1 MKYYGFWRSLAAC
14 RVRIAL
20 ALKGVKAEEISVNL
34 MQGEQL
40 KPEYRA
46 VNTQAVVPALVLDD
60 GSTLFE
66 SMAIIEYLDETH
78 PEPPLLPKDPKGRA
92 RVRALA
98 QIVACDGHPL
108 FVPRIRTYLEKELNI
123 DEAARTRWC
132 QHWVMEALKFVE
144 AHLAQRKGNRPLLPR
159 RCRNASR
166 HLPCDPGVRGP
177 LFQLRHRA
185 RADRDAGVQRV
196 HEAGSLRQIAAPEAA
211 GRAQGNKALR
221 RDESR

>member
-46 VNTQAVVPALVLDD
+46 VNAQAVVPALVLDD

-92 RVRALA
+92 RVPRCWRRSSPATATRSSCRASA
-98 QIVACDGHPL
+98 TIWKKSSAWTR
-108 FVPRIRTYLEKELNI
+108 PR
-123 DEAARTRWC
+123 APA
-132 QHWVMEALKFVE
+132 
-144 AHLAQRKGNRPLLPR
+144 G
-159 RCRNASR
+159 AST
-166 HLPCDPGVRGP
+166 G
-177 LFQLRHRA
+177 
-185 RADRDAGVQRV
+185 
-196 HEAGSLRQIAAPEAA
+196 
-211 GRAQGNKALR
+211 
-221 RDESR
+221 

>member
-14 RVRIAL
+14 RVRITL

-46 VNTQAVVPALVLDD
+46 VNAQAVVPALVLDD

-66 SMAIIEYLDETH
+66 SMAIIEYLDETY

-108 FVPRIRTYLEKELNI
+108 IVPRIRSYLEKELSV
-123 DEAARTRWC
+123 DEASRT
-132 QHWVMEALKFVE
+132 A
-144 AHLAQRKGNRPLLPR
+144 G
-159 RCRNASR
+159 ASTGLWKR
-166 HLPCDPGVRGP
+166 
-177 LFQLRHRA
+177 
-185 RADRDAGVQRV
+185 
-196 HEAGSLRQIAAPEAA
+196 
-211 GRAQGNKALR
+211 
-221 RDESR
+221 

>member
-1 MKYYGFWRSLAAC
+1 MAIKYYGFWRSLAAC

-46 VNTQAVVPALVLDD
+46 VNAQAVVPALVLDD

-78 PEPPLLPKDPKGRA
+78 PKPPLLPKDARGRA

-108 FVPRIRTYLEKELNI
+108 ITPRIRTYLEKELTV
-123 DEAARTRWC
+123 DEAGRTRWC
-132 QHWVMEALKFVE
+132 QHWMLEALKFVE
-144 AHLAQRKGNRPLLPR
+144 AHLVKEKETGRYCHGDAVTLADICLATQVFGARFFNCDTASVPTVMRVFDECMKLEAFDKSQPLKQ
-159 RCRNASR
+159 
-166 HLPCDPGVRGP
+166 PG
-177 LFQLRHRA
+177 
-185 RADRDAGVQRV
+185 
-196 HEAGSLRQIAAPEAA
+196 APKEI
-211 GRAQGNKALR
+211 KH
-221 RDESR
+221 

>member
-14 RVRIAL
+14 RVRIGL
-20 ALKGVKAEEISVNL
+20 ALKGVQAEEISVNL

-40 KPEYRA
+40 KPEYLA

-108 FVPRIRTYLEKELNI
+108 IVPRIRTYLEKELSV

-144 AHLAQRKGNRPLLPR
+144 APRERKGNRPLLPR
-159 RCRNASR
+159 RCSDASR
-166 HLPCDPGVRGP
+166 HLHGDPGVRGP
-177 LFQLRHRA
+177 LFQLRHRT

-196 HEAGSLRQIAAPEAA
+196 YEARSLRQVASPEAA
-211 GRAQGNKALR
+211 GRAQ
-221 RDESR
+221 

>member
-46 VNTQAVVPALVLDD
+46 VNAQAVVPALVLDD

-78 PEPPLLPKDPKGRA
+78 PNPPLMPKDPKGRA

-98 QIVACDGHPL
+98 QIVACDSHPL
-108 FVPRIRTYLEKELNI
+108 IVPRVRTYLEKEYKL
-123 DEAARTRWC
+123 DEPTRTRWC
-132 QHWVMEALKFVE
+132 QHWILEALKFVE
-144 AHLAQRKGNRPLLPR
+144 AHLAKDKETGRYCHGNTVTLADICLATQVFGAKFFSCDTASVPTVMKVFNELMKLEAFDKSHPLKQ
-159 RCRNASR
+159 
-166 HLPCDPGVRGP
+166 PG
-177 LFQLRHRA
+177 
-185 RADRDAGVQRV
+185 
-196 HEAGSLRQIAAPEAA
+196 APKEL
-211 GRAQGNKALR
+211 KH
-221 RDESR
+221 

>member
-1 MKYYGFWRSLAAC
+1 MAIKYYGFWRSLAAC

-46 VNTQAVVPALVLDD
+46 VNAQAVVPALVLDD

-78 PEPPLLPKDPKGRA
+78 PKPPLLPKDARGRA

-108 FVPRIRTYLEKELNI
+108 ITPRIRTYLEKELTV
-123 DEAARTRWC
+123 DEAGRTRWC
-132 QHWVMEALKFVE
+132 QHWMMEALRFVE
-144 AHLAQRKGNRPLLPR
+144 AHLAKEKETGRYCHGDAVTLADICLATQVFGARFFNCDTAPVPTVMRVFNECMKLEAFDKSQPLKQPG
-159 RCRNASR
+159 APKEIR
-166 HLPCDPGVRGP
+166 H
-177 LFQLRHRA
+177 
-185 RADRDAGVQRV
+185 
-196 HEAGSLRQIAAPEAA
+196 
-211 GRAQGNKALR
+211 
-221 RDESR
+221 

>member
-20 ALKGVKAEEISVNL
+20 ALKGVTAEEISVNL

-46 VNTQAVVPALVLDD
+46 VNPLAVVPALILDD

-78 PEPPLLPKDPKGRA
+78 PQPPLLPKDPKGRA
-92 RVRALA
+92 RVRGLA

-108 FVPRIRTYLEKELNI
+108 LVPRVRNYLEKELKI

-132 QHWVMEALKFVE
+132 QHWVMEALKAVE
-144 AHLAQRKGNRPLLPR
+144 VHLSREKETGRYCHGNSPTLADICVATQVFGAKFFNCDTAPVPAIMRIFDECMKLEAFDKSHPLKQ
-159 RCRNASR
+159 
-166 HLPCDPGVRGP
+166 PG
-177 LFQLRHRA
+177 
-185 RADRDAGVQRV
+185 
-196 HEAGSLRQIAAPEAA
+196 APKEI
-211 GRAQGNKALR
+211 KH
-221 RDESR
+221 

>member
-20 ALKGVKAEEISVNL
+20 AVKGIKAEEISVNL

-46 VNTQAVVPALVLDD
+46 VNAQAVVPALVLDD

-78 PEPPLLPKDPKGRA
+78 PNPPLMPKDPKGRA

-108 FVPRIRTYLEKELNI
+108 VVPRVRTYLEKEFKL
-123 DEAARTRWC
+123 DEPTRTRWC
-132 QHWVMEALKFVE
+132 QHWILEALKFVE
-144 AHLAQRKGNRPLLPR
+144 AHLAKDRETGRYCHGNTVTLADICVATQVFGAKFFGCDTASVPTVMKVFDELMKLEAFDKSHPLKQ
-159 RCRNASR
+159 
-166 HLPCDPGVRGP
+166 PG
-177 LFQLRHRA
+177 
-185 RADRDAGVQRV
+185 
-196 HEAGSLRQIAAPEAA
+196 APKEL
-211 GRAQGNKALR
+211 KH
-221 RDESR
+221 

>member
-46 VNTQAVVPALVLDD
+46 VNAQAVVPALVLDD

-108 FVPRIRTYLEKELNI
+108 IVPRIRTYLEKELSV
-123 DEAARTRWC
+123 DGAARTRWC

-144 AHLAQRKGNRPLLPR
+144 GHLAKEKETGRYCHGDAVTLADICIASQVFGARFFNCDTALVPTVMRVFNECMKLEAFDKSQPLKQ
-159 RCRNASR
+159 
-166 HLPCDPGVRGP
+166 PG
-177 LFQLRHRA
+177 
-185 RADRDAGVQRV
+185 
-196 HEAGSLRQIAAPEAA
+196 APKEI
-211 GRAQGNKALR
+211 
-221 RDESR
+221 SH

>member
-46 VNTQAVVPALVLDD
+46 VNAQAVVPALALDD

-78 PEPPLLPKDPKGRA
+78 PKPPLLPKDPKGRA

-108 FVPRIRTYLEKELNI
+108 IVPRIRAYLEKELNI

-132 QHWVMEALKFVE
+132 QHWIDEALKFVE
-144 AHLAQRKGNRPLLPR
+144 AHLSREKETGRYCHGDAVSLADICVVTQVFGARFFNCDTAAVPTVMRIFNECMKLEAFDKSHPLKQ
-159 RCRNASR
+159 
-166 HLPCDPGVRGP
+166 PG
-177 LFQLRHRA
+177 
-185 RADRDAGVQRV
+185 
-196 HEAGSLRQIAAPEAA
+196 APKEV
-211 GRAQGNKALR
+211 KH
-221 RDESR
+221 

>member
-46 VNTQAVVPALVLDD
+46 VNAQAVVPALVLDD

-78 PEPPLLPKDPKGRA
+78 PEPALLPKDPKGRA

-98 QIVACDGHPL
+98 QIVACDGHPCSSHASAPTWKRSSAWTR
-108 FVPRIRTYLEKELNI
+108 PR
-123 DEAARTRWC
+123 APA
-132 QHWVMEALKFVE
+132 
-144 AHLAQRKGNRPLLPR
+144 G
-159 RCRNASR
+159 AST
-166 HLPCDPGVRGP
+166 G
-177 LFQLRHRA
+177 
-185 RADRDAGVQRV
+185 
-196 HEAGSLRQIAAPEAA
+196 
-211 GRAQGNKALR
+211 
-221 RDESR
+221 

>member
-46 VNTQAVVPALVLDD
+46 VNAQAVVPALVLDD

-78 PEPPLLPKDPKGRA
+78 PKPPLLPKDAKGRA
-92 RVRALA
+92 RARALA

-108 FVPRIRTYLEKELNI
+108 IVPRIRTYLEKELNI

-132 QHWVMEALKFVE
+132 QHWINEALKFVE
-144 AHLAQRKGNRPLLPR
+144 AHLSREKETGRYCHGDAVSLADICVVTQVFGARFFNCDTAAVPTVMRIFNECMKLEAFDKSHPLKQ
-159 RCRNASR
+159 
-166 HLPCDPGVRGP
+166 PG
-177 LFQLRHRA
+177 
-185 RADRDAGVQRV
+185 
-196 HEAGSLRQIAAPEAA
+196 APKEI
-211 GRAQGNKALR
+211 KH
-221 RDESR
+221 

>member
-20 ALKGVKAEEISVNL
+20 ALKGLKAEEISVNL

-40 KPEYRA
+40 RPEYRA
-46 VNTQAVVPALVLDD
+46 VNPQAVVPALILDD

-92 RVRALA
+92 RVRGLA

-108 FVPRIRTYLEKELNI
+108 IVPRIRTYLERELRV

-132 QHWVMEALKFVE
+132 QQWVMEALKFVE
-144 AHLAQRKGNRPLLPR
+144 AHLAKEQETGRYCHGDQVTLADICLATQVFGARFFNCEIAPVPTVMRVFNECMKLEAFDKSHPLKQ
-159 RCRNASR
+159 
-166 HLPCDPGVRGP
+166 PG
-177 LFQLRHRA
+177 
-185 RADRDAGVQRV
+185 
-196 HEAGSLRQIAAPEAA
+196 APKEI
-211 GRAQGNKALR
+211 
-221 RDESR
+221 SH